1 MYKEDA
7 MINVSVKKFLDQGVT
22 ENNYREIIKERTNK
36 IAEEFWQLFEGLR
49 NGKNR

>member
-7 MINVSVKKFLDQGVT
+7 MVNVSIKKFLNQGVR
-22 ENNYREIIKERTNK
+22 EDNYREIIKKRTNK
-36 IAEEFWQLFEGLR
+36 IAEEFWQLFEGLK